1 MQGESLL
8 AEIKTREEIREL
20 FKGKVLLFP
29 IDKQSHDEWKTYQRI
44 QGRIYAFCKT
54 ETFLGP
60 SPWGVA
66 TVEQSEQIA
75 SSARAI

>member
-8 AEIKTREEIREL
+8 AEIKTREETREI

-29 IDKQSHDEWKTYQRI
+29 IDKLSHAEWRTYQKI

-54 ETFLGP
+54 ETFLSP